1 MGGALKKGINQ
12 TYGGG
17 IEREYKRYNTR
28 TKMNV
33 IELNSN
39 E

>member
-1 MGGALKKGINQ
+1 VS
-12 TYGGG
+12 